1 MPHSVIEGNKQKYYS
16 RLWNKLV
23 DPMTSA
29 KSYWSTLKMLF
40 NDKKIPSVSPLRYQN
55 NYVKAF
61 NKKSEI
67 FNSLFAEQCSLIN

>member
-1 MPHSVIEGNKQKYYS
+1 
-16 RLWNKLV
+16 
-23 DPMTSA
+23 MTSA

-55 NYVKAF
+55 NYEKAF

-67 FNSLFAEQCSLIN
+67 FNSLFAEQSSLIN

>member
-1 MPHSVIEGNKQKYYS
+1 MKVINK
-16 RLWNKLV
+16 NTTLV
-23 DPMTSA
+23 YEISWWIQWPVQNPIGQ
-29 KSYWSTLKMLF
+29 LF

-61 NKKSEI
+61 NKKSEL